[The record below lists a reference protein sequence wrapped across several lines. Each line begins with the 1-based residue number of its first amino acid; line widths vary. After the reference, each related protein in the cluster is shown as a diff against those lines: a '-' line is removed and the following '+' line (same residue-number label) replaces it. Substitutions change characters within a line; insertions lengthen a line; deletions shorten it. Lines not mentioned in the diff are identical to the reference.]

1 MTLVHNTCVKLV
13 KQAICS
19 LGHTQLN
26 RRFCF
31 GLVQMV
37 YHVHM
42 LTPVTKGTLT
52 NKWQYLANALSNILC
67 ICLQT
72 PHTYF
77 SDEIQIY
84 MEACT
89 VQWFI
94 NEVIFVASLVS
105 LIPFLNNFLVPNR
118 SISAAYGLR
127 NEIDIFVRQPM
138 ITHHTDSKNISTSSQ
153 LANRNSHHPH
163 SWTQSQHKLT
173 FSVWYVNFM
182 FNFGQTLHVLGDLY
196 TD

>member
-1 MTLVHNTCVKLV
+1 MQLRPY
-13 KQAICS
+13 S
-19 LGHTQLN
+19 TQLN

-138 ITHHTDSKNISTSSQ
+138 ITHHTDSKNILTSSQ

>member
-1 MTLVHNTCVKLV
+1 MQLRPYSTQPSFLLWF
-13 KQAICS
+13 S
-19 LGHTQLN
+19 LDGVSRAHALSHQSP
-26 RRFCF
+26 RDP
-31 GLVQMV
+31 
-37 YHVHM
+37 YE
-42 LTPVTKGTLT
+42 